1 MGEAVLQHVAK
12 QRGLDIFVDSAGTAG
27 YHVGE
32 DPDSRY
38 DPASIDANLS
48 SPMPC
53 RTADTCKKVSGH
65 SAPIQYLART

>member
-32 DPDSRY
+32 EPDSRY
-38 DPASIDANLS
+38 ELRFYRRKPRL
-48 SPMPC
+48 
-53 RTADTCKKVSGH
+53 TDTS
-65 SAPIQYLART
+65 

>member
-1 MGEAVLQHVAK
+1 MAEAVLQHVVK

-38 DPASIDANLS
+38 EARLRRREPFFTDAL
-48 SPMPC
+48 
-53 RTADTCKKVSGH
+53 
-65 SAPIQYLART
+65 

>member
-1 MGEAVLQHVAK
+1 MGEAILQHVAK

-38 DPASIDANLS
+38 EPCLCRREPLFTDAL
-48 SPMPC
+48 
-53 RTADTCKKVSGH
+53 
-65 SAPIQYLART
+65 